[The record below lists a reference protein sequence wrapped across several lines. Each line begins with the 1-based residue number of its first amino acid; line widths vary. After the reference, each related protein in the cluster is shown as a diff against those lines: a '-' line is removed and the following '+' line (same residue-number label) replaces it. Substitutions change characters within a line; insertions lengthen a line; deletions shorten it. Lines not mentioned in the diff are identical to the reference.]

1 MKIIHLIAGMAVAF
15 PFTTATFAQ
24 GPLVAPAMVTVMGED
39 TGSPDI
45 DILYS
50 YQIGRFEVGAREYLH
65 FLNAVAAS
73 DPYGLYHPDMATNTM
88 IGTPI
93 KRSGEPGSYTYE
105 YNHTNPSSDFFWNT
119 SGDDYWS
126 IFRYS
131 RPVARPSDIPISYV
145 GLYSAA
151 RFCNWL
157 HNGATNGADTET
169 GAYTLNG
176 TTNGIL
182 PPRNTGAK
190 YWLPSRKEWFKAAY
204 YNRYSGEVNR
214 YPMDGIYG
222 DHTDGDWPGDGINN
236 HAHAN
241 YRMGHMWGA
250 VAYYNG
256 SEMVYSNGYC
266 ALRPRGSYYDS
277 LLMSKY
283 IPHAPTRVYSKCINT
298 YGTFDMGGNVAE
310 WTEDGGLRG
319 GSFLDSAIPMEN
331 SQNDYDHVWSDTY
344 QPAPDSTTG
353 FRVASL
359 AGQHTFYVTNGYIDV
374 DLPGEI
380 IAPSGVYIYK
390 PDHEVA
396 IHVEDDRAF
405 IDDSRVTVGIPA
417 QDEASNIDDIG
428 WWRPYSGNLA
438 SKGTS
443 YPNYFH
449 VPRTNYAA
457 EFSSDYMHK
466 DGLPASG
473 RYEFYVSS
481 VHGLSNNSYPLTNY
495 WLTLKTVPAAAPSP
509 VENTALGSNGF
520 TMSWLNKHSYVKIQ
534 RRTSLTEGDWETI
547 GSLNAISNRALN
559 FGSYANETY
568 FLRSWSQ
575 AWTNFTDPAPPPGR
589 AFYRIKVD

>member
-105 YNHTNPSSDFFWNT
+105 YNHTNRTYDFFYNG
-119 SGDDYWS
+119 GDYFL
-126 IFRYS
+126 IFRFS
-131 RPVARPSDIPISYV
+131 QPVARPSDIPISYV

-250 VAYYNG
+250 VPYYNG

-283 IPHAPTRVYSKCINT
+283 IIHGSTRVWAKCINT

-310 WTEDGGLRG
+310 WTEDGARRG
-319 GSFLDSAIPMEN
+319 GSFLDNEIAMEN
-331 SQNDYDHVWSDTY
+331 SQNDYDHEWSGG
-344 QPAPDSTTG
+344 QGWGNMSTG

-359 AGQHTFYVTNGYIDV
+359 AGQHTFHVTNGYIDV

-396 IHVEDDRAF
+396 IRHDHHNPGHSF
-405 IDDSRVTVGIPA
+405 IDDDRLTAGIPA
-417 QDEASNIDDIG
+417 KDESYNIDDIG
-428 WWRPYSGNLA
+428 WWRPENGGA
-438 SKGTS
+438 PKG
-443 YPNYFH
+443 PNYS
-449 VPRTNYAA
+449 A
-457 EFSSDYMHK
+457 EFSSDYMLK

-473 RYEFYVSS
+473 RYEFYVTS
-481 VHGLSNNSYPLTNY
+481 GPTNSYPLTNY
-495 WLTLKTVPAAAPSP
+495 YLTLKTVPAAAPSP
-509 VENTALGSNGF
+509 IESTALGSNGF
-520 TMSWLNKHSYVKIQ
+520 TMSWLNKHGYVRIQ
-534 RRTSLTEGDWETI
+534 RSTSLTEGDWETI

-559 FGSYANETY
+559 VESYAHETY

-575 AWTNFTDPAPPPGR
+575 AWTNFTDPAPPAGR
-589 AFYRIKVD
+589 AYYRIKVD